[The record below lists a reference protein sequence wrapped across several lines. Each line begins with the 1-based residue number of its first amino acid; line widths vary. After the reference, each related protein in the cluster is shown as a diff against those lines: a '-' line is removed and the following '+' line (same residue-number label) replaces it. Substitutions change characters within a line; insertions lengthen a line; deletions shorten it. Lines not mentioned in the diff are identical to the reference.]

1 MNSLL
6 DADGCTLELSL
17 LSGSTTASML
27 HPSAFPKMDKSM
39 KMLVGWAFCMV
50 TFPLI
55 PLSTVFIIQPTLFHM
70 LVYLILIGAVS
81 AVVGRMFDD

>member
-1 MNSLL
+1 
-6 DADGCTLELSL
+6 
-17 LSGSTTASML
+17 
-27 HPSAFPKMDKSM
+27 MDKSM